1 MQPGAALPAQA
12 QAPQEVQPGE
22 GALDDPAEPA
32 EARAVVGSA
41 SRDDRHSRVRWTNG
55 RQLISGATGAHLCV
69 AARRRDGAS
78 STLLGSAALLRAG
91 WAAASHEPP
100 TTSSRPAIA
109 AAVSVSSSRTAP

>member
-78 STLLGSAALLRAG
+78 STLLGSAALPLPVGRPRATSLRPR
-91 WAAASHEPP
+91 AADPRSP
-100 TTSSRPAIA
+100 RP
-109 AAVSVSSSRTAP
+109 